1 MGDAKYLVLYY
12 GKDQREELEGWDEI
26 GLQRMT
32 PLEKEYWLV
41 KEAPSVLVVDPSGR
55 VIFQSKGI
63 LTTKKEIKKIIQKG
77 ERIKVLK
84 PKVYLNIN
92 QPQDVVELRRY
103 FSSVSFNSTNY

>member
-77 ERIKVLK
+77 IVKAYRIPMRQL
-84 PKVYLNIN
+84 
-92 QPQDVVELRRY
+92 
-103 FSSVSFNSTNY
+103 TNDNNETTDEIDES